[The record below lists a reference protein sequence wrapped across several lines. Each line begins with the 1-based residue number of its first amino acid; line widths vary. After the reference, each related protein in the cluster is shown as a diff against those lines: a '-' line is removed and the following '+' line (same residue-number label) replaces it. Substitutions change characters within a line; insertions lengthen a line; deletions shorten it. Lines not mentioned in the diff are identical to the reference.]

1 MYLWRKSASE
11 KWWRANELRLRAIA
25 GDRLAVI
32 DQLRC
37 KRSQL
42 EIGSDRRVELQ
53 DIAKQFGG
61 RIEKL
66 PRNWLKQALHCKT
79 QPVKVGSHRLI
90 IPAGLAFGTG
100 RHATT
105 VMCLRMLER
114 VISVWGAQAPSPAL
128 FGASP
133 KRFSQESSRSRG
145 RDRQHARRVHSPVLI
160 VDLGT
165 GSGIL
170 ALAAKLLGAKRVI
183 GIDNDP
189 IAIRTA
195 KQNARLNKIRG
206 VTFRVS
212 DVRGWGKIAGNRRR
226 QGYTAQ
232 PDVVTANLFSELLIE
247 ILPSLTWTHFMI
259 LSGILR
265 SQKAE
270 LARALARNKIDVAEV
285 RRSGKWVA
293 MLGRRR

>member
-32 DQLRC
+32 DQLSC
-37 KRSQL
+37 KQLHL
-42 EIGSDRRVELQ
+42 EIGLDRRAELQ
-53 DIAKQFGG
+53 NVAKQFGG
-61 RIEKL
+61 HIEKL
-66 PRNWLKQALHCKT
+66 PRNWLKQALRCKT
-79 QPVKVGSHRLI
+79 QPVKVGNHRLT
-90 IPAGLAFGTG
+90 IPAGAAFGTG
-100 RHATT
+100 EHSTT
-105 VMCLRMLER
+105 AMCLRFLER
-114 VISVWGAQAPSPAL
+114 L
-128 FGASP
+128 T
-133 KRFSQESSRSRG
+133 
-145 RDRQHARRVHSPVLI
+145 RDWDQGWSMI
-160 VDLGT
+160 DLGT

-170 ALAAKLLGAKRVI
+170 ALAAKLLGAKKAL
-183 GIDNDP
+183 GIDHDP

-212 DVRGWGKIAGNRRR
+212 DVRGWGKIAGNRLRR
-226 QGYTAQ
+226 GSVAQ
-232 PDVVTANLFSELLIE
+232 SDVVTANLFSELLIE
-247 ILPSLTWTHFMI
+247 ILPTLTRAHFLI

-265 SQKAE
+265 PQEIK
-270 LARALARNKIDVAEV
+270 LTRALARGKIDIVEV

>member
-42 EIGSDRRVELQ
+42 EIGSDRRAELQ
-53 DIAKQFGG
+53 NIAKQFGG

-133 KRFSQESSRSRG
+133 KRFSQESSRSPG